1 MRTGPSCLVW
11 ESGHVIALR
20 FTTIVDAPLTVA
32 FDVARALGRP
42 WGVPLQELESVR
54 PQRDR
59 YVLADRR
66 GRRVLHT
73 RRFTATGSGSRV
85 DEEIEWSAGR
95 FPAGAGGRRRVRR
108 AFRSYLDAYAA
119 AATERARE
127 VVQVVGA
134 AVIQGDRLL
143 VARRAG
149 GPYDGCWEFPGGKVE
164 QDETDGT
171 GLVREIREELGI
183 EIEPQDFL
191 GEVVLD
197 GAVGGGSP
205 GASTLR
211 VWRCRLADGVPE
223 AREHAELRW
232 VAAAE
237 LDTLDWIAADR
248 PLLPA
253 VRPHLR

>member
-1 MRTGPSCLVW
+1 MRTGPSCPVW
-11 ESGHVIALR
+11 DSGSVIGLR

-42 WGVPLQELESVR
+42 WGAPLQELESVR

-59 YVLADRR
+59 YMFTDRR
-66 GRRVLHT
+66 GRSVIHT
-73 RRFTATGSGSRV
+73 RRFTATGSTTRV

-95 FPAGAGGRRRVRR
+95 FRSGAGRRPRVRR
-108 AFRSYLDAYAA
+108 ALQRHLDAYAA
-119 AATERARE
+119 AAAERARE

-134 AVIQGDRLL
+134 AVVEGGRLL

-164 QDETDGT
+164 PDETDAM
-171 GLVREIREELGI
+171 GLIREIREELGI
-183 EIEPQDFL
+183 EIEPERFL

-197 GAVGGGSP
+197 GAVGGGPP

-211 VWRCRLADGVPE
+211 VWRCRLVDGVPE

-248 PLLPA
+248 PLLAA